1 MPRQKL
7 RWQKFFPS
15 SINIQIHSLM
25 PNKDNQQYI
34 LGLVI
39 NRYVLM
45 LLGLILIGS
54 VFWYFSQIVTY
65 VLLAWV
71 FSMIG
76 RPLMDLFL
84 KIKIGKFQA
93 GSSAAAGLAIFTFIL
108 GIVLFISLFVPM
120 LIKQATNLA
129 QVDYR
134 AIANALEEP
143 LLHLNEFFAKYGLNG
158 EQTPSEQIEHN
169 LKEYFNPT
177 KISTWLSSI
186 VGVAGSIL
194 IGFFSII
201 FITFFF
207 LKESQLFTKT
217 LQNLTPNQAN
227 DNISHAV
234 SESSNMLSR
243 YFGGIVIQIFLVSM
257 GLFIGLS
264 ILGVPNA
271 ALIALLAALF
281 NVIPYVGPI
290 IGGSL
295 GIFLTITSSLDLDFY
310 NQMLPLLGKVALV
323 FAIMQMVD
331 NFLLQPFIFSNRV
344 YAHPLE
350 IFVVVLVGAQV
361 GGILGMVI
369 AIPSYTVIRIIAK
382 NFLSEFHIIQNITK
396 GLQQDNDNNSPE

>member
-1 MPRQKL
+1 
-7 RWQKFFPS
+7 
-15 SINIQIHSLM
+15 M

-45 LLGLILIGS
+45 LLGLILIGFI
-54 VFWYFSQIVTY
+54 FWYFSQIVTF
-65 VLLAWV
+65 VLFSWV
-71 FSMIG
+71 CSMSA
-76 RPLMDLFL
+76 RPIMNLFL

-93 GSSAAAGLAIFTFIL
+93 NSGVAAGLTILTFFI
-108 GIVLFISLFVPM
+108 GVALFISLFVPM
-120 LIKQATNLA
+120 LVRQATNLA
-129 QVDYR
+129 QVDYT
-134 AIANALEEP
+134 AIAKALEEP
-143 LLHLNEFFAKYGLNG
+143 LLHLNEFFAKYGLSG
-158 EQTPSEQIEHN
+158 DQTPSEQIEQN

-177 KISTWLSSI
+177 KVSAWLGSI
-186 VGVAGSIL
+186 VGVAGNTL
-194 IGFFSII
+194 IGFFSVT

-217 LQNLTPNQAN
+217 LQNLTPNWAD
-227 DNISHAV
+227 DNISHVV
-234 SESSNMLSR
+234 SESSSMLSR
-243 YFGGIVIQIFLVSM
+243 YFGGIVIQVFLVSM

-350 IFVVVLVGAQV
+350 IFVIVLVGAQV

-396 GLQQDNDNNSPE
+396 GLRQDNDNDA

>member
-1 MPRQKL
+1 
-7 RWQKFFPS
+7 
-15 SINIQIHSLM
+15 M
-25 PNKDNQQYI
+25 PNKDKQQYI

-54 VFWYFSQIVTY
+54 IFWYFSQIVTY
-65 VLLAWV
+65 VLFSWV
-71 FSMIG
+71 CSMIA
-76 RPLMDLFL
+76 RPVMNLFL

-93 GSSAAAGLAIFTFIL
+93 SSSVAAGLTILTFFI
-108 GIVLFISLFVPM
+108 GVALFISLFVPM
-120 LIKQATNLA
+120 LIRQANNIA
-129 QVDYR
+129 QVDYT
-134 AIANALEEP
+134 AIAKTLEEP
-143 LLHLNEFFAKYGLNG
+143 LLHLNEFFEKYGLSG
-158 EQTPSEQIEHN
+158 AQTPSEQIEQN

-177 KISTWLSSI
+177 KVSAWLGSI
-186 VGVAGSIL
+186 VGMAGNTL
-194 IGFFSII
+194 VGFFSVT

-217 LQNLTPNQAN
+217 LQNLTPNWA
-227 DNISHAV
+227 DKNISHVV

-271 ALIALLAALF
+271 ALIALFAALF
-281 NVIPYVGPI
+281 NVVPYVGPI

-295 GIFLTITSSLDLDFY
+295 GIFLTITSNLDLDFY

-350 IFVVVLVGAQV
+350 IFVIVLVGAQI

-382 NFLSEFHIIQNITK
+382 NFFSEFHIIQNITK
-396 GLQQDNDNNSPE
+396 GLRQENDNNSPE

>member
-129 QVDYR
+129 Q
-134 AIANALEEP
+134 
-143 LLHLNEFFAKYGLNG
+143 
-158 EQTPSEQIEHN
+158 
-169 LKEYFNPT
+169 
-177 KISTWLSSI
+177 
-186 VGVAGSIL
+186 
-194 IGFFSII
+194 
-201 FITFFF
+201 
-207 LKESQLFTKT
+207 
-217 LQNLTPNQAN
+217 
-227 DNISHAV
+227 
-234 SESSNMLSR
+234 
-243 YFGGIVIQIFLVSM
+243 
-257 GLFIGLS
+257 
-264 ILGVPNA
+264 
-271 ALIALLAALF
+271 
-281 NVIPYVGPI
+281 
-290 IGGSL
+290 
-295 GIFLTITSSLDLDFY
+295 
-310 NQMLPLLGKVALV
+310 
-323 FAIMQMVD
+323 
-331 NFLLQPFIFSNRV
+331 
-344 YAHPLE
+344 
-350 IFVVVLVGAQV
+350 
-361 GGILGMVI
+361 
-369 AIPSYTVIRIIAK
+369 
-382 NFLSEFHIIQNITK
+382 
-396 GLQQDNDNNSPE
+396 

>member
-1 MPRQKL
+1 
-7 RWQKFFPS
+7 
-15 SINIQIHSLM
+15 M

-45 LLGLILIGS
+45 LLGLILIGF
-54 VFWYFSQIVTY
+54 VFWYFSEIVTY

-71 FSMIG
+71 LSMIG
-76 RPLMDLFL
+76 RPLMNLFL
-84 KIKIGKFQA
+84 KIKIGRFEA
-93 GSSAAAGLAIFTFIL
+93 GTSIAAGLTIFTFFL

-120 LIKQATNLA
+120 LIRQATNLA
-129 QVDYR
+129 QVDYT
-134 AIANALEEP
+134 AIAKALEEP
-143 LLHLNEFFAKYGLNG
+143 LLHLNEFFAKYGLSG
-158 EQTPSEQIEHN
+158 EQTPSEQIEKN
-169 LKEYFNPT
+169 LKEYLNPT
-177 KISTWLSSI
+177 KISTWLGSI
-186 VGVAGSIL
+186 VGVAGSTL
-194 IGFFSII
+194 IGFFSIT

-217 LQNLTPNQAN
+217 LQNLTPNWA
-227 DNISHAV
+227 DENISHVV

-243 YFGGIVIQIFLVSM
+243 YFGGIVIQVFLISM

-264 ILGVPNA
+264 VLGVPNA

-331 NFLLQPFIFSNRV
+331 NFILQPFIFSNRV

-350 IFVVVLVGAQV
+350 IFIIVLVGAQV
-361 GGILGMVI
+361 AGILGMVI

-396 GLQQDNDNNSPE
+396 GLKQDNNNKA

>member
-1 MPRQKL
+1 
-7 RWQKFFPS
+7 
-15 SINIQIHSLM
+15 
-25 PNKDNQQYI
+25 
-34 LGLVI
+34 
-39 NRYVLM
+39 
-45 LLGLILIGS
+45 
-54 VFWYFSQIVTY
+54 
-65 VLLAWV
+65 
-71 FSMIG
+71 
-76 RPLMDLFL
+76 
-84 KIKIGKFQA
+84 
-93 GSSAAAGLAIFTFIL
+93 
-108 GIVLFISLFVPM
+108 
-120 LIKQATNLA
+120 
-129 QVDYR
+129 
-134 AIANALEEP
+134 
-143 LLHLNEFFAKYGLNG
+143 
-158 EQTPSEQIEHN
+158 
-169 LKEYFNPT
+169 
-177 KISTWLSSI
+177 
-186 VGVAGSIL
+186 
-194 IGFFSII
+194 
-201 FITFFF
+201 
-207 LKESQLFTKT
+207 
-217 LQNLTPNQAN
+217 
-227 DNISHAV
+227 
-234 SESSNMLSR
+234 MLSR